1 MPVITETTISELD
14 LFFEHLL
21 RVFSIIDL
29 VCYRVARPLYVVLN
43 LFVRTDY
50 FFDDVCC
57 ANPHVTTA
65 INPQAKSLQ
74 SFFNFSK
81 TFSSA
86 STAPI
91 LYDAS

>member
-14 LFFEHLL
+14 LFLEHLL

-29 VCYRVARPLYVVLN
+29 VCYGVPRSLYIVAD
-43 LFVRTDY
+43 LFVRPDY
-50 FFDDVCC
+50 FFDDVCG

-65 INPQAKSLQ
+65 INPQPKSLQ
-74 SFFNFSK
+74 SFFNFFK